1 MGSGSPPPEAPFLR
15 AAAVFP
21 FAAGLRPEGR
31 VLPLGREDAPFV
43 LRAVVDGREA
53 MLRRLGENHARHTC
67 HTRNRRYPRGVDT
80 RTIIVILA
88 MTALG
93 CGVATWLRSGT
104 YRRPDEGGRLPAHWW
119 VVPAAPV
126 VGVLVA
132 RALADQPWPV
142 LLPYLALVPAGL
154 ALAAIDADV
163 HRLPNAI
170 TLPLVPIE
178 LVLLAGASAAIGD
191 WDALRRAGLAALIVG
206 GGFLAL
212 AFVLYGRSIGMGD
225 AKLLVSLASALGWF
239 SWTHVLMGLWLGFV
253 IGGVVALVLLVTRRA
268 TKGTQLAF
276 GPYLVAG
283 ALITLALT

>member
-1 MGSGSPPPEAPFLR
+1 M
-15 AAAVFP
+15 
-21 FAAGLRPEGR
+21 
-31 VLPLGREDAPFV
+31 
-43 LRAVVDGREA
+43 
-53 MLRRLGENHARHTC
+53 
-67 HTRNRRYPRGVDT
+67 DT

-93 CGVATWLRSGT
+93 CGVAGWLRSGT
-104 YRRPDEGGRLPAHWW
+104 YRRTDEGGRLPAHWW

-126 VGVLVA
+126 VGVLVT
-132 RALADQPWPV
+132 RALADHPWPV

-163 HRLPNAI
+163 HRLPNVI
-170 TLPLVPIE
+170 TLPLIPVQ
-178 LVLLAGASAAIGD
+178 LVLLAGASAATGD
-191 WDALRRAGLAALIVG
+191 WDALRRAGLAALLVG

-212 AFVLYGRSIGMGD
+212 AFILYGRSIGMGD
-225 AKLLVSLASALGWF
+225 AKLLVSLAPALGWL

-253 IGGVVALVLLVTRRA
+253 IGGLAALALLVTRRA

-283 ALITLALT
+283 ALITLALA

>member
-1 MGSGSPPPEAPFLR
+1 M
-15 AAAVFP
+15 
-21 FAAGLRPEGR
+21 
-31 VLPLGREDAPFV
+31 
-43 LRAVVDGREA
+43 
-53 MLRRLGENHARHTC
+53 
-67 HTRNRRYPRGVDT
+67 DT

-93 CGVATWLRSGT
+93 CGVAGWLRSGT
-104 YRRPDEGGRLPAHWW
+104 YRHTDEGGRLPAHWW

-132 RALADQPWPV
+132 RALADHPWPV

-163 HRLPNAI
+163 HRLPNVI
-170 TLPLVPIE
+170 TLPLIPVQ
-178 LVLLAGASAAIGD
+178 LVLLAGASAATGD
-191 WDALRRAGLAALIVG
+191 WDALRRAGLAALLVG

-212 AFVLYGRSIGMGD
+212 AFILYGRSIGMGD
-225 AKLLVSLASALGWF
+225 AKLLVSLAPALGWL

-253 IGGVVALVLLVTRRA
+253 IGGLAALALLVTRRA

-283 ALITLALT
+283 ALIMLALA